1 MLKVLIANNLQLYFP
16 HFLNLQ
22 MSWMIGLGYLLLY
35 LYIYIFIYIYIYI
48 YIYICW
54 IGFFFFFFP
63 VMFQIFS

>member
-35 LYIYIFIYIYIYI
+35 LYIYIYIYIYI
-48 YIYICW
+48 YMLDW
-54 IGFFFFFFP
+54 VFFFFFFP

>member
-1 MLKVLIANNLQLYFP
+1 MLKVLIANNLELYFP

-35 LYIYIFIYIYIYI
+35 LYIYMLD
-48 YIYICW
+48 W
-54 IGFFFFFFP
+54 VVVVFFFFFFS